1 MPIGYVEQGLGYGRQ
16 EEMGFILWR
25 LQDGLVVGQAAM
37 VFTEV
42 GEEAVVRDNSPQPSY
57 VCDDIWITGMLCE

>member
-37 VFTEV
+37 VFTKV
-42 GEEAVVRDNSPQPSY
+42 GEEAVVR
-57 VCDDIWITGMLCE
+57 